1 MDVLTGRSVALLGVP
16 APLAG
21 TIDAAPGLAQWL
33 AWSIWLLV
41 VFAGVYPLLVAYL
54 VWGERKAAARFQD
67 RIGPNRVGPFG
78 LLQSVADLVKLI
90 TKEDLVPRDAD
101 RWVHLLAPVLLLIS
115 AMLVLAVVPV
125 GFGGITDTGALT
137 GLVPVDLP
145 SGLLYLIAVS
155 SLSALGVF
163 LAGWSSRNKFALFGA
178 MRAVAQLVSYE
189 VPQVLATVPVIL
201 WAGSLSLV
209 RIMDTQV
216 ETGWFVASPPGLV
229 AFAVFLVAS
238 IAEVN
243 RTPFDL
249 PEAESEIIA
258 GFHTEYSGMRFGLFF
273 LAEYM
278 NVFAVSCLAALL
290 FLGGGALPFTRFPKS
305 LLDDSV
311 GMTVLVNTLTVGVF
325 ALKMLLFVF
334 LMFWIRATLPR
345 LRVDQLMGF
354 AWKVLV
360 PISIANLPIAAL
372 WYELVLR
379 SGGTPAG
386 RPGLFDLTW
395 LKAVLI
401 TAVLELGVLWAVR
414 AVNRAAA
421 ASADP
426 NATVPAARQ
435 TPALAA
441 R

>member
-1 MDVLTGRSVALLGVP
+1 MDGATGPLTLLLGVAAPPTAP
-16 APLAG
+16 APAG
-21 TIDAAPGLAQWL
+21 VGLAQWL
-33 AWSIWLLV
+33 AWAAWLLV
-41 VFAGVYPLLVAYL
+41 GFAGAYPLIVAYL

-90 TKEDLVPRDAD
+90 TKEDLVPANAD
-101 RWVHLLAPVLLLIS
+101 RRVHLLAPVVLLLS
-115 AMLVLAVVPV
+115 AMLVLAVVPI
-125 GFGGITDTGALT
+125 GFGDRDAGGGLT

-145 SGLLYLIAVS
+145 AGLLYLIAVS

-163 LAGWSSRNKFALFGA
+163 LAGWSSRNKFALLGA

-209 RIMDTQV
+209 RIMDVQV

-229 AFAVFLVAS
+229 AFALFVIAS

-278 NVFAVSCLAALL
+278 NVFAVSCLAAVL
-290 FLGGGALPFTRFPKS
+290 FLGGGALPLTRFPKG
-305 LLDDSV
+305 LLDGSV
-311 GMTVLVNTLTVGVF
+311 GMLLLVNGLTLLIFAAKVLGLVF
-325 ALKMLLFVF
+325 VMY
-334 LMFWIRATLPR
+334 WIRATLPR

-360 PISIANLPIAAL
+360 PISIANIPLAAL
-372 WYELVLR
+372 WFELVVR
-379 SGGTPAG
+379 GVDPAAG
-386 RPGLFDLTW
+386 RPGWLDPAW

-401 TAVLELGVLWAVR
+401 TGALELAVVWSVLTLHRVTTR
-414 AVNRAAA
+414 T
-421 ASADP
+421 
-426 NATVPAARQ
+426 ATMTAPPAGRR
-435 TPALAA
+435 PSLAA